1 MAAPAISMVPS
12 ALAWALRYAERGWPV
27 FPVHGLKDGK
37 CSCGRHCKTPGKHP
51 AIQKGHNAATTDT
64 ETIRKWWRKHPERNI
79 GIRTGAESGLVV
91 IDIDPRHGGDATLS
105 DAVSENDDL
114 PDTLTANT
122 GGGGFHLFFR
132 HPGGKVKTSTNV
144 LGEGVDVRGD
154 GGYIVAAPSR
164 HTSGGVYS
172 WRDFGIAPA
181 PIPEWLLDRLTAPV
195 SRPHDA
201 CEPIPVGRRNDT
213 LASIAGRLHR
223 DGLKAHRIE
232 THLLEENY
240 LRCAPPLDPEE
251 IRRIVASITSREI
264 NVSTKTKWQNAILGL
279 AQFSYLERI
288 ILMTLGTY
296 MNADG
301 RECYPS
307 QDEVAHKINCSRTKV
322 NQTLAK
328 AVNTGWLSRYLRP
341 RPKHERGKQKWS
353 YGYIAKFGCPDSEHH
368 TPFGCSDLEQKRSKS
383 EPKYS
388 NDH

>member
-164 HTSGGVYS
+164 HNSGGVYS
-172 WRDFGIAPA
+172 WREFSISPA
-181 PIPEWLLDRLTAPV
+181 DIPEWLLDRITTPV
-195 SRPHDA
+195 SRSHGIG
-201 CEPIPVGRRNDT
+201 EPIPLGRRNDT
-213 LASIAGRLHR
+213 LTSIAGRLHR
-223 DGLKAHRIE
+223 KGWKAHRIE
-232 THLLEENY
+232 IRLLELNT
-240 LRCAPPLDPEE
+240 LRCVPPLEPEE
-251 IRRIVASITSREI
+251 VQNVVDSVTSRERS
-264 NVSTKTKWQNAILGL
+264 VSFKTQWQEEVIKQKTFTFCERVILMGLGL
-279 AQFSYLERI
+279 H
-288 ILMTLGTY
+288 
-296 MNADG
+296 MNPDG
-301 RECYPS
+301 GECYPS
-307 QDEVAHKINCSRTKV
+307 QDLIAHEVGCSRTVVIKALKKAEQV
-322 NQTLAK
+322 GLLKRYRRAK
-328 AVNTGWLSRYLRP
+328 
-341 RPKHERGKQKWS
+341 PKHEKGKQKWS
-353 YGYIAKFGCPDSEHH
+353 FGYIANL
-368 TPFGCSDLEQKRSKS
+368 GCSDSEQQESF
-383 EPKYS
+383 
-388 NDH
+388 